1 MGPLGACTR
10 VGAVDIETDEKARTV
25 VQAVIELIK
34 GVGCEVVA
42 EAVEN
47 ISQADILR
55 AMGCHTVQ
63 GFVFAG
69 PMYQD
74 EYAAWTAGS
83 DRAARNVA

>member
-1 MGPLGACTR
+1 M
-10 VGAVDIETDEKARTV
+10 V

-42 EAVEN
+42 EAVETVA
-47 ISQADILR
+47 QADILR

-69 PMYQD
+69 PMYEE
-74 EYAAWTAGS
+74 EYRCLDRRHRPRIAGGLRVSAS
-83 DRAARNVA
+83 DRTAP